1 MKNLK
6 KWTPDVCCTKQNVSR
21 FHEQN
26 RVLYNEENPLYVN
39 AICLSCNTHW
49 SRYYGEVEK
58 FTSKQ
63 WDAHINF
70 LYENPLISE
79 HLHSVKCG
87 QLKREVERLMGMSSD
102 DLNYWNIYFAEG
114 FGKAESAGGGV

>member
-1 MKNLK
+1 M
-6 KWTPDVCCTKQNVSR
+6 SG

-26 RVLYNEENPLYVN
+26 RVLYSEENPLYVN

-49 SRYYGEVEK
+49 SGYYVEVEK

-114 FGKAESAGGGV
+114 FGKVESAGGAA